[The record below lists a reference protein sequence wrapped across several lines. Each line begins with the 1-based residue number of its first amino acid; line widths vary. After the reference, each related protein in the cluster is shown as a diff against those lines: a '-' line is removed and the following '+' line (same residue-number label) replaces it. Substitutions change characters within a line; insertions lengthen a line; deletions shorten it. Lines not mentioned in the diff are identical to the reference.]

1 MVSARLASFY
11 LFYFAVLGAMV
22 PYWGPYLRSIGFSA
36 AQIGELMA
44 ILLGTKLVAPYL
56 WGWIADRSG
65 RRMRIIRLAG
75 FLAAALF
82 AGFLLGDSYLWMA
95 AVMMSFSFFW
105 NAALPQFEAVTLNH
119 LGKRVDRYGRI
130 RLWGSVGF
138 IASVVTIGPVLDA
151 RGEAILPWI
160 VWGLL
165 LLLWFSTLTVP
176 DRGDRRQVSARGSIT
191 GILRRPEVVSLF
203 IACFL
208 AKASHGPY
216 YGFFTIHLQDVGYS
230 GGVIGALWALGVVA
244 EIGVFL
250 LMPRLLPWAGP
261 RLLMLIALG
270 LTAIRWLL
278 IAGFVDKIGVLVG
291 AQLLH
296 MASFGLYHAVAV
308 HFIHRFFA
316 GPYQGRGQALYSSLS
331 FGAGGALGSLA
342 GGYLW
347 DGLGAAQV
355 FALAG
360 AAAAVAF
367 VVAWFGLPRRD
378 PVQTQVPAEQ
388 PRELTSNQE

>member
-1 MVSARLASFY
+1 MIGARLASFY
-11 LFYFAVLGAMV
+11 LFYFAILGALV
-22 PYWGPYLRSIGFSA
+22 PYWGPYLRSLGFSA

-44 ILLGTKLVAPYL
+44 ILLGTKLIAPYL
-56 WGWIADRSG
+56 WGWIADRHGS
-65 RRMRIIRLAG
+65 RMRIIRLAG
-75 FLAAALF
+75 FLAAAIF
-82 AGFLLGDSYLWMA
+82 AGFLVGDSYLWMA
-95 AVMMSFSFFW
+95 AVMMGFSFFW

-138 IASVVTIGPVLDA
+138 IASVVVIGPLLDQV
-151 RGEAILPWI
+151 GEAVLPWI
-160 VWGLL
+160 IWGLL
-165 LLLWFSTLTVP
+165 CLLWLVTLSIP
-176 DRGDRRQVSARGSIT
+176 DQQDKRVAAGQGSILA
-191 GILRRPEVVSLF
+191 IIKRPEVLSLF

-230 GGVIGALWALGVVA
+230 GMVIGGLWALGVVA

-250 LMPRLLPWAGP
+250 LMPRLLAGAQP
-261 RLLMLIALG
+261 RTLMLVALA

-278 IAGFVDKIGVLVG
+278 IALFVDKMPVLVT

-331 FGAGGALGSLA
+331 FGLGGALGSLL

-347 DGLGAAQV
+347 DGLGATYV
-355 FALAG
+355 FVI
-360 AAAAVAF
+360 AAAAATLAFLVAF
-367 VVAWFGLPRRD
+367 IGLPRR
-378 PVQTQVPAEQ
+378 EQ
-388 PRELTSNQE
+388 PQSVEQRISQSP